1 MRVTA
6 TRRSVAVPLVILVMS
21 LLAGAG
27 CDRSKPAATN
37 ALIGDLGPAFEQA
50 WRAIPPVNVPAPPS
64 SEKVTVV
71 IFLDWQCPACRAEY
85 RAYTPVL
92 AELQAAHPGAVRVLM
107 KDFPLNARCNA
118 VVPVE
123 MHPAACEAAV
133 AVRLAAEHR
142 TTQAMVEWLFANQE
156 TLTPASVKAAA
167 ASVGQIPDFDARYA
181 SVMTGIAADVQDG
194 AALQIQSTPSV
205 FVNGRLAR
213 LDGRL
218 LSAAEF
224 RQALLIEL
232 R

>member
-1 MRVTA
+1 MPARLV
-6 TRRSVAVPLVILVMS
+6 TRRTAIVLFVLLS
-21 LLAGAG
+21 LSGAFA
-27 CDRSKPAATN
+27 CSRPAPVSGHSSETGGA
-37 ALIGDLGPAFEQA
+37 GPAFDMA
-50 WRAIPPVNVPAPPS
+50 WQAIPRQTVTAPPGP
-64 SEKVTVV
+64 EKVTVV

-92 AELQAAHPGAVRVLM
+92 AEMQAAHPGAVRVLM
-107 KDFPLNARCNA
+107 KDFPLNMRCNA

-133 AVRLAAEHR
+133 AVRLAAEHGM
-142 TTQAMVEWLFANQE
+142 TQPMVQWLFANQE
-156 TLTPASVKAAA
+156 TLTPDAVTAAA
-167 ASVGQIPDFDARYA
+167 ASVGQIPDFAARYA
-181 SVMTGIAADVQDG
+181 ATVAAIGADVQEG

-218 LSAAEF
+218 MSAAEF